1 MEFIIGIA
9 LLLAFKPLKATLI
22 AIIDTVRVIAE
33 GIQSDIKSDMKTDV
47 K

>member
-1 MEFIIGIA
+1 MEIILVIA
-9 LLLAFKPLKATLI
+9 LLLAFKPLKATLV

-33 GIQSDIKSDMKTDV
+33 GIQSDIKSDMKSDS